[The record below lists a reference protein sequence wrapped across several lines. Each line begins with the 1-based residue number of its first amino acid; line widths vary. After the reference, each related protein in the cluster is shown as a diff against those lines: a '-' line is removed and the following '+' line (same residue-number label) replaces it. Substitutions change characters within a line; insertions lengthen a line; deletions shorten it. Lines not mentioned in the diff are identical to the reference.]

1 MLENAIAVVI
11 SLIVAFIAV
20 YFVDKKW
27 GGTDD
32 SNEG

>member
-1 MLENAIAVVI
+1 MIENMVAVAV
-11 SLIVAFIAV
+11 SLIIALVMV

-32 SNEG
+32 SNQG

>member
-1 MLENAIAVVI
+1 MLENAIAVAV
-11 SLIVAFIAV
+11 SLIVAAIAV
-20 YFVDKKW
+20 YFVDKRW

>member
-11 SLIVAFIAV
+11 SLIIAAIAV

-27 GGTDD
+27 GGSDD
-32 SNEG
+32 SNQG